1 MNSQPTL
8 NRAVE
13 KMDLERVAAAHRRLL
28 RECTAEAQ
36 MARR

>member
-13 KMDLERVAAAHRRLL
+13 KMDLERVAAAHRNLF
-28 RECTAEAQ
+28 
-36 MARR
+36 ARR